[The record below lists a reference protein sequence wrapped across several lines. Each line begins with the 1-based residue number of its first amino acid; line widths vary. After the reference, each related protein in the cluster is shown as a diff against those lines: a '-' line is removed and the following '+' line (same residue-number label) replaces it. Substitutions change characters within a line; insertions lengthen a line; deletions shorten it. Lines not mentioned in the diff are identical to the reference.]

1 MLYQLPSN
9 IIFHNVDDIKY
20 YPDLGGIAL
29 FRFPMRIRNTKNG
42 SAWNSTGCEIRFQ
55 TNEECVYIM
64 LNSLDTDGQAMILK
78 NNCPLETVHIQR
90 GIVRRIALRSDG
102 ACTNWRV
109 LFGKGY
115 TAVFGGLDH
124 KGIISKHPPVCQKT
138 MLAYGSSI
146 THGSGADFID
156 SSYIHMLSRKLDYD
170 LLNKGISGMCFC
182 DEGEVD
188 FIIQKDVDLF
198 FCELGIN
205 MIGKFGFADYE
216 RIMRTTAHKLKASRK
231 KTIMVF
237 FKEILDTFSQKS
249 SIPYNVR
256 TYAQFQ
262 SDPFF
267 REGLIKILDNYTYF
281 SQLLNPSS
289 NRLHVRIK
297 CPVCNKYDKTSKNM
311 IISKQEDGG
320 YILESCCEEHGY
332 YSINLM
338 ADNIEYVDV
347 NTQLRDLLKGYM
359 INQEQNTVTIM
370 MDGSDW
376 GGTWSNRIHCE
387 GLVALG
393 EKNLPIRVFTP
404 MILDW
409 SGAKFS
415 KSLYMKL
422 NDYENINQA
431 FNDYRV
437 FKKKYSAQGINLV
450 WELACQWVNEPK
462 RFFRNYSIAYFDL
475 FFKESEGTENE

>member
-1 MLYQLPSN
+1 MKVT
-9 IIFHNVDDIKY
+9 IDKVF
-20 YPDLGGIAL
+20 YPPVGIAHILNDLIDLLKYRINGKEKIIINTSSQPNGIPHLGTMMSLACVFAFAKHIRDNLHICTEVL
-29 FRFPMRIRNTKNG
+29 FD
-42 SAWNSTGCEIRFQ
+42 EL
-55 TNEECVYIM
+55 E
-64 LNSLDTDGQAMILK
+64 
-78 NNCPLETVHIQR
+78 NCPGQR
-90 GIVRRIALRSDG
+90 EHTEKAVICKSLSDVYENG
-102 ACTNWRV
+102 
-109 LFGKGY
+109 
-115 TAVFGGLDH
+115 
-124 KGIISKHPPVCQKT
+124 ISK
-138 MLAYGSSI
+138 
-146 THGSGADFID
+146 AD
-156 SSYIHMLSRKLDYD
+156 SY
-170 LLNKGISGMCFC
+170 
-182 DEGEVD
+182 
-188 FIIQKDVDLF
+188 
-198 FCELGIN
+198 
-205 MIGKFGFADYE
+205 
-216 RIMRTTAHKLKASRK
+216 
-231 KTIMVF
+231 MVF

-320 YILESCCEEHGY
+320 YILESFCEEHGY

-462 RFFRNYSIAYFDL
+462 RFFRNYSIDYFDL
-475 FFKESEGTENE
+475 FFKALEGTENE